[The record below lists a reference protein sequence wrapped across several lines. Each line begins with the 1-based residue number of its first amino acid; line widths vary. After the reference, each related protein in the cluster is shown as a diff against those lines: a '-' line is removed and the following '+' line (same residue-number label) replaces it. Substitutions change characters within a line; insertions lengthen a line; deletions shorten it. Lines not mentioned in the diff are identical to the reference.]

1 MPTFGEGHYEDEL
14 NGMPHHEEMEHPAA
28 IEPDEAMEHPAAM
41 EPYEAM
47 EYPVAMEP
55 DEVMEHPVAMEPDEA
70 MEHPAAM
77 EPGTTPLENTT
88 GENFL
93 EPPFLQLPWHAMLL
107 QTC

>member
-28 IEPDEAMEHPAAM
+28 I
-41 EPYEAM
+41 
-47 EYPVAMEP
+47 
-55 DEVMEHPVAMEPDEA
+55 EPDEA